1 MFFNDMYNEYRIK
14 SNIARD
20 YCCIL
25 CIDMIL
31 PRVLTTILHSWYSS
45 LPQKVLGGRSCGTL
59 IFAAQLR
66 EREQQQERCWEEHGW
81 CWFRYSW
88 WQLPQAPT
96 GWRHSAAGSLGSWP
110 AWEGTRSAAPMGVGG
125 RWWRLYCF
133 QAHAPTHASQ
143 WEACKQNSTKH
154 PPLDGGFLHK
164 SIALMNKRQIS
175 SCANRFQKQLESKIM
190 ISTYV

>member
-1 MFFNDMYNEYRIK
+1 MCGGDGKESSIGGTVSGLSTIYLPSTLEAFTKFRNTTHLFFNDMYNEYRIK

-81 CWFRYSW
+81 FWFRYSW
-88 WQLPQAPT
+88 WQLPPT
-96 GWRHSAAGSLGSWP
+96 SSHRMKTLCGGQSRLVASVGGDTLGCSDGSGRQVVEALLLP
-110 AWEGTRSAAPMGVGG
+110 GTRSHPRQPVGG
-125 RWWRLYCF
+125 L
-133 QAHAPTHASQ
+133 
-143 WEACKQNSTKH
+143 
-154 PPLDGGFLHK
+154 
-164 SIALMNKRQIS
+164 
-175 SCANRFQKQLESKIM
+175 
-190 ISTYV
+190 